1 MPARAD
7 TVRQSSVTDC
17 NCNHRGGVGR
27 EEEPEDS
34 GSSFRLA
41 RWLIENREEERAG
54 EGGSYSGAAASL
66 RAEDATPG
74 GSKARLFGGGTVD
87 PTRGRGGWRQ
97 ILEGLS

>member
-1 MPARAD
+1 MGS
-7 TVRQSSVTDC
+7 THSVS
-17 NCNHRGGVGR
+17 NY
-27 EEEPEDS
+27 S
-34 GSSFRLA
+34 AQYKS
-41 RWLIENREEERAG
+41 G
-54 EGGSYSGAAASL
+54 EGGGYSEAAASL